1 LAIAAFVGRHQRPLK
16 MYSELEGTIKKM
28 EVSKAG
34 IAIASTILECFDK
47 VQIDFNKCVSFG

>member
-16 MYSELEGTIKKM
+16 LYSELEGTIKKM

-47 VQIDFNKCVSFG
+47 VHIDFISFG